1 MYIKKRTRFTKI
13 VRIDPDQLNWLK
25 ENKDTKTV
33 AGFLDKIINE
43 KKCQDV
49 DNFHRHTP

>member
-1 MYIKKRTRFTKI
+1 MKKEYFKTISRFTSI
-13 VRIDPDQLNWLK
+13 IRIDPKNLNWLK

-43 KKCQDV
+43 YKKHSQK
-49 DNFHRHTP
+49 